1 MLKTKKTRIEKDS
14 FGEIAVPVNKYWGA
28 QTQRS
33 LENFRIGDE
42 RMPIEIIHALAIV
55 KKAAAQSNYQLKL
68 LDAKKAKA
76 IANAAEEVRMGKWD
90 EHFPLVVWQ
99 TGSGTQTNMNLN
111 EVISYRAQEL
121 LPNINVHP
129 NDDVNMGQS
138 SNDTFPT
145 AMHIATALAI
155 HQRLLPT
162 LSVLEKALVKKEKEF
177 QKIIKI
183 GRTHLMD
190 ATPITLG
197 QEFSAYKT
205 QVSKSIQRLKNTFSN
220 LSELA
225 IGGTAVGT
233 GLNTHP
239 KFAALV
245 STHIS
250 RQTKFKFTSAKNKFE
265 ALATHDTLVEV
276 SGALNNTAVSL
287 MKIAND
293 IRLLASGPRAGL
305 NEITIPANEPGS
317 SIMPGKV
324 NPTQCE
330 AMTMVCAQV
339 MGNHTAI
346 SIAGSCGHLELNVFK
361 PMIAANILRSIR
373 LLTDA
378 CDSFTHHCIVGI
390 QANKE
395 EIRWLMENSLM
406 LVTALNPHIGY
417 EKAAE
422 IAKLAYKNK
431 MSLKEAALQSGYLSE
446 KQFNQ
451 WVRPEEMV

>member
-14 FGEIAVPVNKYWGA
+14 FGEIAVPMNKYWGA

-205 QVSKSIQRLKNTFSN
+205 QVSKSIQRLKNTFTN

-239 KFAALV
+239 KFGVLMA
-245 STHIS
+245 THIS

-265 ALATHDTLVEV
+265 ALATHDALVEV

-346 SIAGSCGHLELNVFK
+346 SIAGSFGHLELNVFK

-378 CDSFTHHCIVGI
+378 CDSFTHHCIVGV

-395 EIRWLMENSLM
+395 QIRWLMENSLM

-422 IAKLAYKNK
+422 IAKLAFKNK
-431 MSLKEAALQSGYLSE
+431 IGLKEAALQSGYLSE

-451 WVRPEEMV
+451 WVRPEKMV

>member
-1 MLKTKKTRIEKDS
+1 MKTKRTRIEKDS
-14 FGEIAVPVNKYWGA
+14 FGEIAVPMNKYWGA

-68 LDAKKAKA
+68 LDSKKAKA
-76 IANAAEEVRMGKWD
+76 IANAAEEVRQGQWD
-90 EHFPLVVWQ
+90 DHFPLVVWQ

-111 EVISYRAQEL
+111 EVISHRAQEL
-121 LPNINVHP
+121 LPNTNIHP
-129 NDDVNMGQS
+129 NDDVNKGQS

-145 AMHIATALAI
+145 SMHIATALAI

-162 LSVLEKALVKKEKEF
+162 LSVLEKALAKKEKEF

-205 QVSKSIQRLKNTFSN
+205 QVSKSIQRLKNTFTN

-239 KFAALV
+239 KFGALMA
-245 STHIS
+245 THIS

-265 ALATHDTLVEV
+265 ALATNDTLVEV
-276 SGALNNTAVSL
+276 SGSLNNTAVSL

-346 SIAGSCGHLELNVFK
+346 SIGASYGHLELNVFK

-395 EIRWLMENSLM
+395 QIQWLMENSLM

-431 MSLKEAALQSGYLSE
+431 ISLKEAALQSGYLSE

-451 WVRPEEMV
+451 WVRPEKMV